1 MADCNQSNQSTM
13 YSRRDWLSKTLGAAS
28 AAAVTRNASA
38 KNRKSPD
45 LNVLFIAV
53 DDLRPALGCYG
64 LANARTPH
72 IDALAADGV
81 TFDRAY
87 CQQAVCSP
95 SRTSLMTGLRPDT
108 TRVYDLN
115 THFRRYRPNAVTLPQ
130 HFKTH
135 GYVSAAFSKIYHK
148 PAMDDYPSWSVPSW
162 IPDLHSWDS
171 PESRRYAAQKWRELR
186 QDNWT
191 SNDRFYYE
199 PSKRKPK
206 VEGQSG
212 WDMPS
217 WESRAVRDNAL
228 PDGMTADVV
237 VAAIEQLKNRR
248 FFLAAGFLKP
258 HLPFVAPEKYYD
270 LHPETEIDLAS
281 FTDAPADAPPYALHN
296 SGEMRG
302 YLDIPREG
310 PLGEEKARELIR
322 GYRASVSYVDAQIG
336 RVIEALDRTGLR
348 ERTVIVLWGDHG
360 YHLGDH
366 GLWNKHTN
374 FEAATRSPLIVSAPG
389 RLNKGKKTDG
399 LTEFVDIYPSLCDL
413 CDVPRPDGL
422 EGSSFA
428 PLIDDPDRLWKR
440 AAFSQY
446 PRQIPGVGSG
456 MGQSMRTRRYRYTE
470 WRADDAPFRSAE
482 LYDYETDP
490 NETTNIANRPENV
503 SLVNGLSG
511 MLQDGWRSSLPPTE
525 GPE

>member
-1 MADCNQSNQSTM
+1 MST
-13 YSRRDWLSKTLGAAS
+13 YSRRDWLRTTGGAVS
-28 AAAVTRNASA
+28 AAALARRASA
-38 KNRKSPD
+38 KQKKSPD

-53 DDLRPALGCYG
+53 DDLRPSLGCHG
-64 LANARTPH
+64 VPNARTPH
-72 IDALAADGV
+72 LDALAAEGMIFNR
-81 TFDRAY
+81 TY

-95 SRTSLMTGLRPDT
+95 SRTSLLTGLRPDS
-108 TRVYDLN
+108 TRVYDLE

-130 HFKTH
+130 HFMKH
-135 GYVSAAFSKIYHK
+135 GYVTAAFSKIYHK
-148 PAMDDYPSWSVPSW
+148 PAMDDYPSWSVASW
-162 IPDLHSWDS
+162 IPASHRWDS
-171 PESRRYAAQKWRELR
+171 PESRAFTARKWRELR
-186 QDNWT
+186 ESGWR
-191 SNDRFYYE
+191 SNERFYYE
-199 PSKRKPK
+199 PSKRKPR
-206 VEGQSG
+206 VEGQRG

-217 WESRAVRDNAL
+217 WESRAVPDHAL
-228 PDGMTADVV
+228 PDGMTADAVIG
-237 VAAIEQLKNRR
+237 ALDQLKGRR

-270 LHPETEIDLAS
+270 LHPESEIEPAE

-302 YLDIPREG
+302 YLDIPQQG
-310 PLGEEKARELIR
+310 PIGEKKARELIR

-336 RVIEALDRTGLR
+336 RVVNALDRLGLR

-366 GLWNKHTN
+366 GLWNKHSN

-389 RLNKGKKTDG
+389 RLNKGKTTEG
-399 LTEFVDIYPSLCDL
+399 LTEFVDIYPSLCEL
-413 CDVPRPDGL
+413 CDLPRPDGL
-422 EGSSFA
+422 EGSSFV
-428 PLIDDPDRLWKR
+428 PLIDDPERLWKR

-446 PRQIPGVGSG
+446 PRQIPGVGRG

-470 WRADDAPFRSAE
+470 WRADDAPFQAAE

-490 NETTNIANRPENV
+490 HETANIANRPQNL

-511 MLQDGWRSSLPPTE
+511 MLRDGWRSSLPPTE